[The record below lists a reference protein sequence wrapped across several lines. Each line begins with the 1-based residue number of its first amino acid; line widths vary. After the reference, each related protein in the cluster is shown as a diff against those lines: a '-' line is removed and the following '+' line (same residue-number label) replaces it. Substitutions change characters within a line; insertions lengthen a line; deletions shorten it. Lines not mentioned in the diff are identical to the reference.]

1 MKELYVISLMILL
14 SISGSS
20 VIFAENSVKNGDAEA
35 GIDNWSGVKSADQE
49 AKQGAKSFQMV
60 NAICSSKELIP
71 VDVKKNYFI
80 SGWFK
85 NTGSV
90 PAKLLL
96 GAIPFDKDQVQI
108 LPEEINTV
116 PQTETILA
124 AECNA
129 EDSVIKV
136 KDASKWKIGKSSL
149 IAFGVSNDYVD
160 LPNRNLSMAGIAKI
174 EKKTDYWEI
183 HLEKLCGKNFPA
195 GTNVREHSAGNTCIF
210 PVIETI
216 KPSSEWTQF
225 SKRINY
231 MVGKGNAS
239 YTENW
244 WCGTAFIK
252 IIIICNESK
261 LLFDDIK
268 FQLFTY

>member
-1 MKELYVISLMILL
+1 MKKLYKLSLIVLL
-14 SISGSS
+14 SAFGAADIL
-20 VIFAENSVKNGDAEA
+20 AENLVKNGDAET
-35 GIDNWSGVKSADQE
+35 GIDNWAGVKLSEQKA
-49 AKQGAKSFQMV
+49 AQGAKAFQMEQ
-60 NAICSSKELIP
+60 AMCSSQELIP
-71 VDVKKNYFI
+71 VDVKKNYEI

-85 NTGSV
+85 NISSA
-90 PAKLLL
+90 PARLLL
-96 GAIPFDKDQVQI
+96 GVIPFDKNQTQI

-116 PQTETILA
+116 PQTETTLA

-129 EDSVIKV
+129 EASVIKV
-136 KDASKWKIGKSSL
+136 KDASKWKSGKFL
-149 IAFGVSNDYVD
+149 FIAFGASDDYAD

-174 EKKTDYWEI
+174 EKRDDYWEI
-183 HLEKLCGKNFPA
+183 YLEKLCGRNFPA
-195 GTNVREHSAGNTCIF
+195 GTSVREHRAGNTCVF

-216 KPSSEWTQF
+216 KPASEWTLF

-244 WCGTAFIK
+244 WNGTAFIK
-252 IIIICNESK
+252 IVIICNESK

-268 FQLFTY
+268 FQPFTY

>member
-1 MKELYVISLMILL
+1 MKNFYVISLMILL
-14 SISGSS
+14 SISGAS
-20 VIFAENSVKNGDAEA
+20 VIFAENSVKNGDAET

-49 AKQGAKSFQMV
+49 AKQGAKSFQIT
-60 NAICSSKELIP
+60 NALCSSQELIP
-71 VDVKKNYFI
+71 VDVKKNYEI

-85 NTGSV
+85 NISS
-90 PAKLLL
+90 ASARLLL
-96 GAIPFDKDQVQI
+96 GVIPFDKNQTQI

-116 PQTETILA
+116 PQTETTLV

-129 EDSVIKV
+129 EDCVVKV
-136 KDASKWKIGKSSL
+136 KDASKWKTGKGSVV
-149 IAFGVSNDYVD
+149 AFGISNDYFD
-160 LPNRNLSMAGIAKI
+160 LPNRNLSMLGIAKI
-174 EKKTDYWEI
+174 EKKDDYWEI

-195 GTNVREHSAGNTCIF
+195 GTGVREHIAGNSYIF

-216 KPSSEWTQF
+216 KPNSGWMQF
-225 SKRINY
+225 NKRINF
-231 MVGKGNAS
+231 MPGKGNAS
-239 YTENW
+239 YTSNW

-268 FQLFTY
+268 FQTFAY